1 LTASILIGAMIS
13 TYTLVSYPIVSRLG
27 LVRHKVIVLAVG
39 GVILTDMAALIVLV
53 MLKSLTLQSGET
65 YVLIKIFI
73 SFIVFLF
80 ITLFLFPKITKWYFK
95 NIEEVGTWQF
105 IFVLAMLFS
114 AAFLAELAG
123 FEPIIGAFAA
133 GLALNPLI
141 PKNSS
146 LMDRISFF
154 GNSIFIPFFLIQV
167 GMIIN
172 IGVIFIG
179 YEVIELSVILIII
192 ILFTKWL
199 SAFII
204 QKSFKFSTNERNF
217 LFGVSASKA
226 AATIAI
232 VMVGYQVGILDE
244 KILNSSILIV
254 LITCL
259 ISSFFTEHYGRKLA
273 LEQESNHE
281 APQGTIQNQRL
292 LVSLSKPENIARL
305 IEFGV
310 MVKEPKN
317 NLPILALT
325 IIQDEAQ
332 LYQKLSSCQK
342 IVAKTSK
349 EISPN
354 LENKIVVTSRIN
366 INISSGLSKSIK
378 ENLITDIVI
387 GLNAKNF
394 GKNQVFGNVMQNL
407 LEDTNQTIF
416 AVRNHFP
423 LNTVDNII
431 VLLPENAEYELG
443 FRKSLSTLI
452 NLSKNINAKL
462 IFYGFSRTLNIIQN
476 FILKNSGTSQF
487 SLKLLLELKDIE
499 NLDERIGND
508 DMLIAF
514 LPRPKSVSHNIIY
527 DNLIEELAE
536 NTEKNNFVILYP
548 EQNPTIIEEDI
559 SHYDVLETSPI
570 QENIA
575 RINSIKQ
582 YIKKLLNK

>member
-1 LTASILIGAMIS
+1 
-13 TYTLVSYPIVSRLG
+13 
-27 LVRHKVIVLAVG
+27 
-39 GVILTDMAALIVLV
+39 
-53 MLKSLTLQSGET
+53 
-65 YVLIKIFI
+65 
-73 SFIVFLF
+73 
-80 ITLFLFPKITKWYFK
+80 
-95 NIEEVGTWQF
+95 
-105 IFVLAMLFS
+105 
-114 AAFLAELAG
+114 
-123 FEPIIGAFAA
+123 
-133 GLALNPLI
+133 
-141 PKNSS
+141 
-146 LMDRISFF
+146 
-154 GNSIFIPFFLIQV
+154 
-167 GMIIN
+167 
-172 IGVIFIG
+172 
-179 YEVIELSVILIII
+179 
-192 ILFTKWL
+192 
-199 SAFII
+199 
-204 QKSFKFSTNERNF
+204 
-217 LFGVSASKA
+217 
-226 AATIAI
+226 
-232 VMVGYQVGILDE
+232 
-244 KILNSSILIV
+244 
-254 LITCL
+254 
-259 ISSFFTEHYGRKLA
+259 
-273 LEQESNHE
+273 
-281 APQGTIQNQRL
+281 
-292 LVSLSKPENIARL
+292 
-305 IEFGV
+305 
-310 MVKEPKN
+310 
-317 NLPILALT
+317 
-325 IIQDEAQ
+325 
-332 LYQKLSSCQK
+332 
-342 IVAKTSK
+342 
-349 EISPN
+349 
-354 LENKIVVTSRIN
+354 
-366 INISSGLSKSIK
+366 
-378 ENLITDIVI
+378 
-387 GLNAKNF
+387 
-394 GKNQVFGNVMQNL
+394 MQNL